1 MTDRR
6 TICAMR
12 RPTSFPA
19 ATSRAA
25 VTLAAL
31 LLPLSALAACGAE
44 QQVAADPVPCTF
56 TPGGEAAKPAD
67 LPPDQAAVSTDVDV
81 TIATSQGDLHATL
94 DGAGAPCTVT
104 SFLSLADQGYF
115 DDTPCHRLTTQGI
128 FVLQCGDPGGNG
140 FGGPGY
146 TVPDEYDGSE
156 TYPAGTLAM
165 ANTGTADS
173 GGSQF
178 FLVYEDTELPPQYTV
193 FGTLDGDAVSV
204 IRSLA
209 AAGSTPEGDGAPNTS
224 VQITDVTED

>member
-1 MTDRR
+1 MTGRR
-6 TICAMR
+6 TIGAMH
-12 RPTSFPA
+12 RPPSIPT

-25 VTLAAL
+25 ATMAAF
-31 LLPLSALAACGAE
+31 LLPLSALAACGGE
-44 QQVAADPVPCTF
+44 DVVAVDPVSCAF
-56 TPGGEAAKPAD
+56 TPGGEAAKPVD
-67 LPPDQAAVSTDVDV
+67 LPPDQASVSTDVDV

-94 DGAGAPCTVT
+94 DGAAAPCTVT

-128 FVLQCGDPGGNG
+128 YVLQCGDPGGNG

-165 ANTGTADS
+165 ANTGAPDS

-178 FLVYEDTELPPQYTV
+178 FMVYEDTELPSAYTV

-209 AAGSTPEGDGAPNTS
+209 AAGSTPEGDGAPHTP
-224 VQITDVTED
+224 VQITGVTED